1 MLLLNRPAPNFTLPI
16 EEDKEIS
23 LQEFRG
29 KNIVLYFYPKDNTPG
44 CIREAQDF
52 RDAYEQFKE
61 LNNLII
67 GISPDHISSHRDF
80 KNKYALP
87 FALAADITT
96 EVAQKYGVWKEKKLF
111 NNNYMGV
118 ERSTFLIDRNGILV
132 KIWTKVRV
140 TGHAQEVLNTIKE
153 FVQ

>member
-1 MLLLNRPAPNFTLPI
+1 MLLLNKPVPNFTLPI
-16 EEDKEIS
+16 EEGKKIS
-23 LQEFRG
+23 LQEFHG
-29 KNIVLYFYPKDNTPG
+29 KNIVLYFYPKDNTLG
-44 CIREAQDF
+44 CTREAQDF
-52 RDAYEQFKE
+52 RDAYEQFEE
-61 LNNLII
+61 LNTLII

-87 FALAADITT
+87 FVLAADITT

-111 NNNYMGV
+111 NNDYMGV

-140 TGHAQEVLNTIKE
+140 TGHVQEVLNTIKE
-153 FVQ
+153 LAR